1 MQTHACV
8 CAAMTGWQQADHP
21 ALCRAP
27 SLCGSGSTHSRA
39 EWAKQEKW
47 KTLFLSEK
55 RRAASLL
62 AHERQL
68 EQEKARLAQ
77 HQSKG
82 KWCRRKGVGGHCS
95 HVPCSPCGA
104 SAAPVGRSVTNPPS
118 HLVSAQRAVY
128 GAE

>member
-1 MQTHACV
+1 
-8 CAAMTGWQQADHP
+8 MTWPAEPDHP
-21 ALCRAP
+21 ALCRAA

-55 RRAASLL
+55 GRAASLL

-95 HVPCSPCGA
+95 YVPCSPRGA

-128 GAE
+128 GAK